1 MRAES
6 RVFLDLQGAYWS
18 QYKTCNES
26 SLGTVDGVPE
36 IWDGLG
42 LADPALGTIGR
53 ICLFFGSYGSR
64 HCFGVFWIL
73 WISDFTI
80 WPKRIGLGCHSSHGF
95 FGSCESC
102 ESCESC
108 GSDGSCG
115 SIVVGLVSIGAL
127 DLRVLGKAWPT
138 GQREGCSEIDTCVLS
153 SGLLQWLGVPD
164 LPWLSCCRLSIFGSQ
179 CAPEPFAHRSP
190 GRRGGLFRRIGNPG
204 GKARVEGRGL
214 TPGDTLVPMADRLA
228 DGLC

>member
-64 HCFGVFWIL
+64 HCFGVFWI
-73 WISDFTI
+73 SDSTI
-80 WPKRIGLGCHSSHGF
+80 RPKRIGFLAGDVCAVSLDLASLASLTGLA
-95 FGSCESC
+95 
-102 ESCESC
+102 
-108 GSDGSCG
+108 
-115 SIVVGLVSIGAL
+115 GLV
-127 DLRVLGKAWPT
+127 
-138 GQREGCSEIDTCVLS
+138 ELS
-153 SGLLQWLGVPD
+153 FWGW
-164 LPWLSCCRLSIFGSQ
+164 
-179 CAPEPFAHRSP
+179 
-190 GRRGGLFRRIGNPG
+190 
-204 GKARVEGRGL
+204 
-214 TPGDTLVPMADRLA
+214 
-228 DGLC
+228 